1 MRADLVSQEGTDQVR
16 EKGDV
21 FLTYFSEEDIQYA
34 IRILQFAPGLGAFG
48 SIYDDAYVP
57 RSRYN
62 DGPES
67 GQLSQG
73 MCPGLDFF
81 SIDNYADDPA
91 AEVGGVKAA
100 YEPLILKLRGPNTL
114 EPKGQGLWVVPGIF
128 WGMARYRLLQPAQP
142 IIC

>member
-1 MRADLVSQEGTDQVR
+1 
-16 EKGDV
+16 
-21 FLTYFSEEDIQYA
+21 
-34 IRILQFAPGLGAFG
+34 
-48 SIYDDAYVP
+48 
-57 RSRYN
+57 
-62 DGPES
+62 
-67 GQLSQG
+67 

-100 YEPLILKLRGPNTL
+100 YAPLIPKLRGPNTL